1 MQTDPGKAI
10 KAAGAAAS
18 IAQTIDESERRALMI
33 ATTQWLSGEAYLRID
48 EPDKAEK
55 PIASA
60 LRTVM
65 RYDPG
70 STLHGELLLSLGGY
84 ATATGSVRQAL
95 DSYHRAHDVF
105 LKRKDTRS
113 QAKSLIQIAMLYY
126 GANDWASA
134 LRYYDQ
140 ALDVYNVDRGLSCS
154 IYNGRANALKE
165 LGKIA
170 EAQQAFNSALKLA
183 RQMKSRSL
191 EATILRNIARMAL
204 ASGDL
209 VRADRAMADSVRA
222 AGADAPPE
230 FQRQQAAVLAQ
241 AAYQHGDVEGAAELI
256 GQVFA
261 GADLTKTTLAD
272 RDAHRTAF
280 LTYEK
285 IGRDDL
291 ALAHLRAL
299 KRLDD
304 DATTLARST
313 GAALMSARFDFA
325 NQALKIANLKAD
337 DAQKSAAY
345 ERQNAQTQRW
355 IFLGASGATMI
366 LIAMLLYALRVSRRS
381 RTRVQVANEEL
392 AVTNQAL
399 GKALAAKTEFLATTS
414 HEIRTPLNGILGM
427 TQVMLVDRSLDAVTR
442 DRLSIVQDAGTAMKA
457 LVDDILDVAKMESGN
472 LTIEDRPFDL
482 RRMIVA
488 ACDMWS
494 SQAQAKG
501 LTFDLTVDD
510 CPGLVT
516 GDEQRLRQILF
527 NLLSNAIKFTPDG
540 NVALSVDRSA
550 GGACR
555 FTISDSGIGIAPD
568 KVEAIFDPFRQADSS
583 TTRRFGGSG
592 LGLTIS
598 RSLAT
603 AMGGSIAVT
612 SVVGQGTTFTVDL
625 PLPGIDQRDDGPDER
640 AAVPSDLLI
649 IDRNPLTRAMLKSML
664 AAQFTAIEVAA
675 DVDEAIG
682 MLAVRSTRAVLY
694 DASGLAADDVRD
706 RSARLIDAN
715 QPIVALLWP
724 ASDEDRLTSADLPP
738 GATIVLKPITGI
750 ALAQRLVALFH
761 PTDDRQ
767 LVSEAA

>member
-1 MQTDPGKAI
+1 MQVDPH
-10 KAAGAAAS
+10 
-18 IAQTIDESERRALMI
+18 QTIVLAHQAEHASRSERDPTLRGTMVARS
-33 ATTQWLSGEAYLRID
+33 QWLAGEAYLRID
-48 EPDKAEK
+48 ETDMAAPLVE
-55 PIASA
+55 SA
-60 LRTVM
+60 LQTIEKT
-65 RYDPG
+65 DPR
-70 STLHGELLLSLGGY
+70 SKLHGDLLLSLGGI
-84 ATATGSVRQAL
+84 ATARGDVSQAL
-95 DSYHRAHDVF
+95 TAYHNAHAIF
-105 LKRKDTRS
+105 RRIGETRS
-113 QAKSLIQIAMLYY
+113 EAKALIQIASLYY
-126 GANDWASA
+126 MANDWQGA
-134 LRYYDQ
+134 LKYHGE
-140 ALDVYNVDRGLSCS
+140 ALDTFNADPGLTAA
-154 IYNGRANALKE
+154 IHNGRGNALKE
-165 LGKIA
+165 LGRDG
-170 EAQQAFNSALKLA
+170 EAQAELAAALKLA

-209 VRADRAMADSVRA
+209 ARADRAMADSVRA
-222 AGADAPPE
+222 AGTDAPPE

-241 AAYQHGDVEGAAELI
+241 AAYQHGDVARAGELI

-272 RDAHRTAF
+272 RDAHRTAY

-427 TQVMLVDRSLDAVTR
+427 TQVMLVDRSLDPVTR

-568 KVEAIFDPFRQADSS
+568 KMEAIFDPFRQADSS

-598 RSLAT
+598 RSLAD

-612 SVVGQGTTFTVDL
+612 SVVEQGTTFIVEL

-640 AAVPSDLLI
+640 TAVPSDLLI

-682 MLAVRSTRAVLY
+682 LLAIRSTRAVLF
-694 DASGLAADDVRD
+694 DASGLAADDVHE
-706 RSARLIDAN
+706 RSARLIGAN

-724 ASDEDRLTSADLPP
+724 AIDEDRLATADLPP
-738 GATIVLKPITGI
+738 GVTIILKPITGI
-750 ALAQRLVALFH
+750 VLAQRLVALFP
-761 PTDDRQ
+761 PTDDHL